1 MVTTL
6 RIPHRDCKFVP
17 FELAV
22 DVKEIK
28 EKEIEN
34 INRKEIIEFYKN
46 DIVKSYKKYYK
57 SKHNDSIK
65 QTFVVHTDK
74 FHKVLELKSR
84 HLFSEKIEFK
94 GSIFF
99 LADLDIM
106 QDIESSTHDNKIN
119 IKKFKISITKEPLL
133 WKHLELKALL
143 FSSLD
148 SNNWKI
154 QFLYARIR
162 H

>member
-28 EKEIEN
+28 EQKIEN

-57 SKHNDSIK
+57 SKHNDSVK
-65 QTFVVHTDK
+65 QTFVVHTDE
-74 FHKVLELKSR
+74 FHKELELKSR
-84 HLFSEKIEFK
+84 HLFSEKSGKCYHLRE
-94 GSIFF
+94 
-99 LADLDIM
+99 
-106 QDIESSTHDNKIN
+106 N
-119 IKKFKISITKEPLL
+119 IVN
-133 WKHLELKALL
+133 
-143 FSSLD
+143 D
-148 SNNWKI
+148 
-154 QFLYARIR
+154 R
-162 H
+162 